1 MITTLAIKN
10 YALIDDIRVD
20 FNNGLTIITGETG
33 AGKSILLGALSLVLG
48 KRADVSSVKDTSKKC
63 IIEAEFN
70 LDHYDLEPVFMA
82 SDIDYEPHT
91 ILRREILPNG
101 KSRAF
106 VNDTPVTQSQL
117 QTLGPHLVDI
127 HSQHETLA
135 LSSETFQLEV
145 IDVLGNNAQLISD
158 YSHQLIRY
166 REEIDQLNALKD
178 SKDSAARE
186 LDYNT
191 FLYNELNEVGLEKWD
206 QQELEETYKT
216 LTNTEE
222 IQESLSKIGQL
233 VAAEQIGSLET
244 LKESRNTLNK
254 LRSFSSEF
262 EFLWSRLNSLIIE
275 LEDIHV
281 SLEDQAATIEADPR
295 RLQEVNDALQSIYKL
310 QHKHKLD
317 SIEELIKFKKELES
331 KIEHTL
337 SIDDQIEQL
346 ENKAAKSK
354 EILLQKA
361 NEISQ
366 NRKNAI
372 PNLKDQLETIL
383 QELGLPNARFQ
394 FNLEHSDT
402 FRKAGVDVLELE
414 FTANKGLPFG
424 PLRKVA
430 SGGELSR
437 IMLAVK
443 AVLTRYK
450 KLPTIIFDEIDSGV
464 SGEIAHKMALI
475 MASMSRAMQLLSI
488 THLPQIAAKGE
499 HHLKVYKEDFKDIT
513 VTRLKVLNDDE
524 RIVEIAQMI
533 GGKSIT
539 DSAIAHAKELLN

>member
-10 YALIDDIRVD
+10 YALIDDVRVNFD
-20 FNNGLTIITGETG
+20 NGLTIITGETG

-48 KRADVSSVKDTSKKC
+48 KRADMSSVKDTSIKC
-63 IIEAEFN
+63 VIEAEFN
-70 LDHYDLEPVFMA
+70 LDHYDLKPVFSA
-82 SDIDYEPHT
+82 YDLDYEPHT

-106 VNDTPVTQSQL
+106 VNDTPVSQSQL
-117 QTLGPHLVDI
+117 QSLGPHLVDI

-135 LSSETFQLEV
+135 LSSESFQLEV
-145 IDVLGNNAQLISD
+145 IDVLADNIQLITD
-158 YSHQLIRY
+158 YSHQLNRY
-166 REEIDQLNALKD
+166 KTEIEELNALIA
-178 SKDSAARE
+178 SKENAARE
-186 LDYNT
+186 MDYNT
-191 FLYNELNEVGLEKWD
+191 FLYNELKDADLEKLD
-206 QQELEETYKT
+206 QQELEESYKT
-216 LTNTEE
+216 LTNIEE
-222 IQESLSKIGQL
+222 IQEALVKIDQL
-233 VAAEQIGSLET
+233 FSSEQIGTLET
-244 LKESRNTLNK
+244 IKDSRNTLGK

-262 EFLWSRLNSLIIE
+262 ESLWNRLNSVIIE
-275 LEDIHV
+275 LEDIQE
-281 SLEDQAATIEADPR
+281 SLEDHAAHIEADPR

-317 SIEELIKFKKELES
+317 TLEALINLQKELEN
-331 KIEHTL
+331 KIENTL
-337 SIDDQIEQL
+337 SIDDQIEKL
-346 ENKAAKSK
+346 ERQISSAKES
-354 EILLQKA
+354 LLQKA
-361 NEISQ
+361 NEISKK
-366 NRKNAI
+366 RSNAI
-372 PNLKDQLETIL
+372 PKLKEQLETIL
-383 QELGLPNARFQ
+383 QELNLPNARFQ
-394 FNLEHSDT
+394 FNLENSDS
-402 FRKAGVDVLELE
+402 FRKSGVDILELQ

-443 AVLTRYK
+443 AVLTKYK

-475 MASMSRAMQLLSI
+475 MASMSKTMQLISI

-499 HHLKVYKEDFKDIT
+499 NHIKVFKEDIDEIT
-513 VTRLKVLNDDE
+513 VTSLKVLNDEE